1 MSDEQNTPETPKA
14 TTLTL
19 SDSEKKDIR
28 DSLQMRARITRPR
41 TKGRMSA
48 YSPAEADADRLD
60 QLAAK
65 IHRTIGQHNE
75 AAS

>member
-1 MSDEQNTPETPKA
+1 MPDEQNTPETPKA
-14 TTLTL
+14 STLTL
-19 SDSEKKDIR
+19 SDSEKKDIC

-41 TKGRMSA
+41 AKGRMSA

-65 IHRTIGQHNE
+65 INRTIGQQDE
-75 AAS
+75 TTS